1 MTVESSNQK
10 SGPFVAAGTAGTFPR
25 NFLVLDASHV
35 RVIRVRDGEE
45 SDIESGAIVHTGI
58 GQVSGTVNIAS
69 GLQVGDLVYILRAVP
84 NVQRSDYSS
93 QAAIP
98 PTQVESDLDLLQMQ
112 VQDLKEAQTRALTL
126 AVSAEVTGEEAM
138 AAALAAPDYAAAAK
152 EYAELA
158 EAYAAEANVEGVL
171 SGSVKLTSN
180 ASFFGGDTVRAPG
193 RVLIGDSST
202 MTNQPAGYPGSV
214 RSWLAD
220 VPNQN
225 GGAGWFEVSAKLAV
239 TTEFGIGIMGA
250 SRTAPGANSN
260 VSNFGGACLVW
271 NRGIGNGLNAR
282 AWGHYVEAYNAPTTG
297 RLVDHTHLFEYAV
310 LNSDASTIIRPFNP
324 YSAYDKGD
332 TYGGTINSGVIAGN
346 DGHPVRWGLRFT
358 TVGKYNAEDV
368 QNSNGF
374 MTGIVFR
381 RNALLPWP
389 DGRKRA
395 MVMDRL
401 DNLSWWYGTNEANAF
416 EAFQIE
422 SAITQSSAAQKQ
434 VANNGGMTFQNAAG
448 NPFLYVNM
456 AAGATAPN
464 YLSLVA
470 VDGAA
475 PRIAS
480 NGTATNVDLSLSPKG
495 TGCVVIPLDNIR
507 SYGSDAGAA
516 AGGVPIGGL
525 YRSGNDLKIRLV

>member
-1 MTVESSNQK
+1 MPKSIDEVFRDFVRFTGDGLANEPVNAPLPIGDPSSGVHHPSK
-10 SGPFVAAGTAGTFPR
+10 
-25 NFLVLDASHV
+25 
-35 RVIRVRDGEE
+35 
-45 SDIESGAIVHTGI
+45 SDIRQAFSN
-58 GQVSGTVNIAS
+58 VSGESAA
-69 GLQVGDLVYILRAVP
+69 DAAV
-84 NVQRSDYSS
+84 
-93 QAAIP
+93 
-98 PTQVESDLDLLQMQ
+98 E
-112 VQDLKEAQTRALTL
+112 RALGGTVTL
-126 AVSAEVTGEEAM
+126 ASDDA
-138 AAALAAPDYAAAAK
+138 
-152 EYAELA
+152 
-158 EAYAAEANVEGVL
+158 
-171 SGSVKLTSN
+171 
-180 ASFFGGDTVRAPG
+180 FFGGDTVRVPG
-193 RVLIGDSST
+193 RVLVGNSST
-202 MTNQPAGYPGSV
+202 MTNQPAGYPDSI
-214 RSWLAD
+214 RSWLQD

-271 NRGIGNGLNAR
+271 NRGIANGLNAR

-297 RLVDHTHLFEYAV
+297 RLADHTHLFEYAV
-310 LNSDASTIIRPFNP
+310 LNSDASTTIRPFNP

-332 TYGGTINSGVIAGN
+332 TYGGTINSGVVAGN
-346 DGHPVRWGLRFT
+346 DGHPIRWGLRFT
-358 TVGKYNAEDV
+358 TVGKYNAADV

-381 RNALLPWP
+381 RNSLLPWA

-395 MVMDRL
+395 VVMDRL

-422 SAITQSSAAQKQ
+422 SAITQSNAAQKQ
-434 VANNGGMTFQNAAG
+434 VANNGGMTFENAAG

-480 NGTATNVDLSLSPKG
+480 NGAGENVDLRLAPKG
-495 TGCVVIPLDNIR
+495 QGNVVLDLANLR
-507 SYGSDAGAA
+507 SYGSDTAAA

-525 YRSGNDLKIRLV
+525 YRSGNDLKIRLE